1 MVRPNHPF
9 FGSNGIYG
17 TVETHVNRK
26 IIPEITVVGQLEKSR
41 SCDARQ
47 KSTPSGMASSANG
60 ALLYQLPKIHT
71 RRIASS
77 ANGALLYQP
86 RAKPWV
92 QIEPQPESPAYS

>member
-26 IIPEITVVGQLEKSR
+26 IIPEITVVDQLEKK
-41 SCDARQ
+41 AEVV
-47 KSTPSGMASSANG
+47 T
-60 ALLYQLPKIHT
+60 LPKIPT
-71 RRIASS
+71 RRMASS

-86 RAKPWV
+86 RATGADLRKRPKW
-92 QIEPQPESPAYS
+92 